1 MSTPLSL
8 RLDPDLFDPSWD
20 ALPNDG
26 VEAGGLSFASTQIRH
41 EWIVRLD
48 FKQDS
53 SSSPSYYFS
62 EGAEQTELR
71 LTDMLT
77 LAHIAPKGEQSHGTG
92 FYINIPD
99 IKAHVILT
107 AAHNLVD
114 KQGKR
119 SRDLQ
124 FHDALQGVII
134 KPRDLDIFISPLYL
148 SNPRTET
155 DFGAIRVPNSKAISR
170 GFGFSLKLAE
180 ESLRG
185 KSLHVCGF
193 PADWTQPEP
202 STSSGNCKRWIRNL
216 LEYQIATAKGLSG
229 APVFM
234 PFKGHDTV
242 VGIHTNGSDLRR
254 GNSKGCRLTETVL
267 EQVFRWLGAHYENK
281 TLRVFPSNNAPP
293 EGLYLRFPP
302 FSQHGWVRLG
312 EEGLETTFDIFPA
325 YAPTSNLTG
334 KPTYVFRFRQPHGWP
349 QSRRE
354 QRWVLWDFVRQVVTL
369 TDKLQDCCFPYL
381 IRIES
386 KKNSKKTPT
395 NNSEMFRIVLQRNDP
410 DNPAGVGKLVEFRM
424 TNSLLKEEDIEMGE
438 LDTPEVAFEKH
449 YINKS
454 AKVCH

>member
-1 MSTPLSL
+1 MSTKAQVGPPSLGNDKDITSFPPILAMSTPLSL

-242 VGIHTNGSDLRR
+242 VGIQ
-254 GNSKGCRLTETVL
+254 C
-267 EQVFRWLGAHYENK
+267 
-281 TLRVFPSNNAPP
+281 VFPYVYALEIHATRCQTDENFLAQTGVTFVV
-293 EGLYLRFPP
+293 EIAKGAGLPRP
-302 FSQHGWVRLG
+302 SW
-312 EEGLETTFDIFPA
+312 
-325 YAPTSNLTG
+325 
-334 KPTYVFRFRQPHGWP
+334 
-349 QSRRE
+349 SR
-354 QRWVLWDFVRQVVTL
+354 
-369 TDKLQDCCFPYL
+369 
-381 IRIES
+381 S
-386 KKNSKKTPT
+386 S
-395 NNSEMFRIVLQRNDP
+395 
-410 DNPAGVGKLVEFRM
+410 AG
-424 TNSLLKEEDIEMGE
+424 
-438 LDTPEVAFEKH
+438 
-449 YINKS
+449 
-454 AKVCH
+454 